1 MVWLLTFSQPHR
13 SYHRERQRREGEG
26 FRHIDQVVFAAF
38 DELELFVSARM
49 WWLCSVTDLDKQN
62 SRFNE

>member
-1 MVWLLTFSQPHR
+1 MIWLLTFSQPHR
-13 SYHRERQRREGEG
+13 HITEREGEG
-26 FRHIDQVVFAAF
+26 FRHIDQVFFAAF